1 MKARLQVRNPVLPLL
16 TLALGGMALA
26 FASNLFFYVFYV
38 CLFVTALSFVWVRG
52 TAGRLVVGREV
63 RSDWVQVG
71 DVLRERFTLTNLSR
85 LTVLWAEIRDHS
97 NLPGYEPSRVE
108 SVGGQ
113 QYRKWVAQAVCTRR
127 GLFTLG
133 PAMVRVGDPFG
144 IFSSEWE
151 QEATRSFLVYPPI
164 YDLPGLTLPRGSVA
178 GVSRTSFRTQQI
190 TTNVSS
196 VRSYAP
202 GDSLNRIHWP
212 TTARLGELMVK
223 EFDLEP
229 SGNLWIVV
237 DLDRRWHAGEGD
249 ESSLEYAVNIS
260 ASLTHKTLAE
270 NRSTGMLAYGEA
282 AVIVPPDKG
291 LRQLRRVLETL
302 AMTELGDLP
311 LPALL
316 SDMAGMFGR
325 GMTVVVVTASAD
337 PAWVVSLVDL
347 TRRGLTPAAVVLDSL
362 SFGATHNSAAMRD
375 ELARFGVS
383 SYVIQ
388 KGQKFRAIGQERGR
402 QQPLSRALATGRV
415 LAAAG

>member
-1 MKARLQVRNPVLPLL
+1 MRPRIQVRNPVLPVL
-16 TLALGGMALA
+16 TAALGGMALA
-26 FASNLFFYVFYV
+26 FASDVFFYVFYV
-38 CLFVTALSFVWVRG
+38 CLFITGMSFFWVRL
-52 TAGRLVVGREV
+52 TAGRLLVDREV

-71 DVLRERFTLTNLSR
+71 DNLRERFTLSNLSR
-85 LTVLWAEIRDHS
+85 ISVLWVEIRDYS
-97 NLPGYEPSRVE
+97 NLPGYEASRVE
-108 SVGGQ
+108 AVGGR

-133 PAMVRVGDPFG
+133 PATVRVGDPFG
-144 IFSSEWE
+144 IFSSQWE

-164 YDLPGLTLPRGSVA
+164 FDLPGLTLPRGAVA
-178 GVSRTSFRTQQI
+178 GASRTSFRTQQV

-196 VRSYAP
+196 VRAYAP

-237 DLDRRWHAGEGD
+237 DLDRKWHAGEGD
-249 ESSLEYAVNIS
+249 DSSLEYAVNI
-260 ASLTHKTLAE
+260 AGSLTHKVLAE
-270 NRSTGMLAYGEA
+270 NRSTGLLEFSKG
-282 AVIVPPDKG
+282 AVIIPPDKG
-291 LRQLRRVLETL
+291 LRQLRRVLENL
-302 AMTELGDLP
+302 AMAELDDLP
-311 LPALL
+311 LPTLL

-347 TRRGLTPAAVVLDSL
+347 TRRGLTPAAVVLDSA
-362 SFGATHNSAAMRD
+362 SFGAAHNSAAMAE

-388 KGQKFRAIGQERGR
+388 KGQKFRAIGEQRKRQE
-402 QQPLSRALATGRV
+402 PLYRALATGRV

>member
-1 MKARLQVRNPVLPLL
+1 MSPRVRVRNAALPLL
-16 TLALGGMALA
+16 TLALGGMALV
-26 FASNLFFYVFYV
+26 FVSNVFFYVFYV
-38 CLFVTALSFVWVRG
+38 CLFITGLSFLWVRL
-52 TAGRLVVGREV
+52 TAGRLVVGRDV

-71 DVLRERFTLTNLSR
+71 DTLRERFTLTNLSR
-85 LTVLWAEIRDHS
+85 VSVLWVEIRDRS

-108 SVGGQ
+108 SVGGR

-133 PAMVRVGDPFG
+133 PATVRVGDPFG
-144 IFSSEWE
+144 IFSSQWE

-164 YDLPGLTLPRGSVA
+164 YDLPGVTLPRGAVA
-178 GVSRTSFRTQQI
+178 GASRTSFRTQQI

-196 VRSYAP
+196 VRAYAP

-237 DLDRRWHAGEGD
+237 DLDRRWHAGDGD

-270 NRSTGMLAYGEA
+270 NRSTGMLAYGKNT
-282 AVIVPPDKG
+282 VIVAPDKG
-291 LRQLRRVLETL
+291 LRQLRRVLENL
-302 AMTELGDLP
+302 AMAELGDLP
-311 LPALL
+311 LPVLL
-316 SDMAGMFGR
+316 SDMASQFGR

-337 PAWVVSLVDL
+337 PAWVASLVDL
-347 TRRGLTPAAVVLDSL
+347 TRRGLTPAAVVLDSR
-362 SFGATHNSAAMRD
+362 SFGGAHNSAALTD
-375 ELARFGVS
+375 ELARFGVA

-388 KGQKFRAIGQERGR
+388 KGQKFRAIGGQRKRQE
-402 QQPLSRALATGRV
+402 PLYRALATGRV
-415 LAAAG
+415 MAAAG